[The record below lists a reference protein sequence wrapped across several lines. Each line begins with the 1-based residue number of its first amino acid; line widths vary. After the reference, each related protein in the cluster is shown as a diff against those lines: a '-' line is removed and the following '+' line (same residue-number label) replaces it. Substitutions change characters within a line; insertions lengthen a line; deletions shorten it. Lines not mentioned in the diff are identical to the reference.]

1 MSDAPGTLVIGLGNP
16 LMGDDGFG
24 LAVLAELRERWRMPD
39 DVELV
44 DGGTWG
50 IRLLPLLDQADR
62 VLFLDAVDRGAEPG
76 TPFVLQGDELPRAL
90 CLKLSPHQIDLREVL
105 ALAALRGSLAPA
117 GQLIIGVDLKKDARL
132 LHLAYNDA
140 QGVTAAFN
148 LNLLA
153 RINREL
159 SGTFDLGAFRRA
171 LVERPGAGR

>member
-1 MSDAPGTLVIGLGNP
+1 MSDAAPTLVIGLGNP

-24 LAVLAELRERWRMPD
+24 LAVLAELRKRWRMPG

-50 IRLLPLLDQADR
+50 IRLLPLLDGAER

-105 ALAALRGSLAPA
+105 ALASFRGSMPQYVVAVGAQPADVQLRDALSPVLEQRIGDIAGLAVRTLEAWGHDVP
-117 GQLIIGVDLKKDARL
+117 
-132 LHLAYNDA
+132 
-140 QGVTAAFN
+140 
-148 LNLLA
+148 
-153 RINREL
+153 
-159 SGTFDLGAFRRA
+159 RA
-171 LVERPGAGR
+171 DGSD